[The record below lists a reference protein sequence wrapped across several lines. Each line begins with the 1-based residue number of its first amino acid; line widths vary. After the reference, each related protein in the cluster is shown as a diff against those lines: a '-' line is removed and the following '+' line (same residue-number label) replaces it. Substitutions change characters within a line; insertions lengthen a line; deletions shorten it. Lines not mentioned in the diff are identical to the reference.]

1 MRILGMEIELDAGVV
16 NLLTFCRLNL
26 KRRELV
32 LYRLNTGG
40 KLEMIERTE
49 FLVRNIYYD

>member
-1 MRILGMEIELDAGVV
+1 MGMEIELDAGVV